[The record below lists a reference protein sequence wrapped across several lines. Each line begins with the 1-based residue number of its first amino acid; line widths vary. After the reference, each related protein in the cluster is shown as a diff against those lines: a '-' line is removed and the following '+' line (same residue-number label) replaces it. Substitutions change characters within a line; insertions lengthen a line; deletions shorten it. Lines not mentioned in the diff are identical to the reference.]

1 MRNKRTGRGAPG
13 PSGLGRPVVRVQNG
27 FVVGLLLASM
37 AIIYCA
43 CGGNAA
49 EYTAEVTTGGDAR
62 RGAAA
67 IAHYGCGSCHFIP
80 GISGAHGLAGP
91 PLSGIASRIYIAG
104 VLQNTPQ
111 NMMRW
116 IENPP
121 AVDEHTVMPNLG
133 VTHKDA
139 ADIAGYL
146 YTLK

>member
-1 MRNKRTGRGAPG
+1 MQSN
-13 PSGLGRPVVRVQNG
+13 V
-27 FVVGLLLASM
+27 LLALTLVAT
-37 AIIYCA
+37 AIFACS
-43 CGGNAA
+43 CGGSAA
-49 EYTAEVTTGGDAR
+49 EHTSEVTTGGDAR

-67 IAHYGCGSCHFIP
+67 ISRYGCGACHIIP
-80 GISGAHGLAGP
+80 GISGAQGLAGP

-104 VLQNTPQ
+104 VLQNTPE

-133 VTHKDA
+133 VTQKDA